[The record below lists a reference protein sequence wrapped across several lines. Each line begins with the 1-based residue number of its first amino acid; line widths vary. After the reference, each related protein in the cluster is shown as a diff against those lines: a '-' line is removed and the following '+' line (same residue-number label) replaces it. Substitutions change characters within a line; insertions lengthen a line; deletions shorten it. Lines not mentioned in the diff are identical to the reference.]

1 MIKTFEYSYNDDHED
16 LSGVVMVVMIKRKQ
30 TITITLEKIDN
41 DLTVTPRLLGQR
53 TVLETGIVAAKG
65 NIWSQTCFR

>member
-41 DLTVTPRLLGQR
+41 DLTVIPRLLGQR